1 MIVSCLDRVRSKD
14 NIWRKKARK
23 ATKIFFHDYILLDRQ
38 LGFRG
43 GVAPGAG
50 FFGGKRYGP
59 IYSTHNGCYGSEARL
74 LDCGQKE
81 EVGDQC
87 LHEEDAAVIC
97 NLGEILRFSIADETY
112 ILN

>member
-1 MIVSCLDRVRSKD
+1 MLSKD
-14 NIWRKKARK
+14 KIWRKKARK

-38 LGFRG
+38 LGFRDG
-43 GVAPGAG
+43 EAPGAG

-59 IYSTHNGCYGSEARL
+59 IYSTHNGCNGFEARL

-81 EVGDQC
+81 EEGDQC

-97 NLGEILRFSIADETY
+97 NLGEIFNCI
-112 ILN
+112 